1 MPQPD
6 AYYSQEPALESAQD
20 KIVAAAGG
28 GQGAAV
34 QITAQLSRVTTVATI
49 ADSVKL
55 PASVAGLT
63 IAILNSGANSLNIFP
78 ATGDA
83 INALGANAAFALASG
98 GVTTYFVCYTAGQW
112 FTK

>member
-1 MPQPD
+1 MPAPD
-6 AYYSQEPALESAQD
+6 ALYSQEPTLESSQD
-20 KIVAAAGG
+20 KITATAGG
-28 GQGAAV
+28 GQGPAF
-34 QITAQLSRVTTVATI
+34 QITTSIARVTTVATT

-78 ATGDA
+78 AQGDA
-83 INALGANAAFALASG
+83 INALGVNAAFALAAAGS
-98 GVTTYFVCYTAGQW
+98 TTYFICYTAGQW

>member
-1 MPQPD
+1 MPQSD
-6 AYYSQEPALESAQD
+6 AYYTQETTLESSQD
-20 KIVAAAGG
+20 KITATAGG
-28 GQGAAV
+28 GQGAAFP
-34 QITAQLSRVTTVATI
+34 ITAQRARVTVVATT

-63 IAILNSGANSLNIFP
+63 IAVLNSGANSLNIFP

-83 INALGANAAFALASG
+83 INALAVNAAFALAAAG
-98 GVTTYFVCYTAGQW
+98 ATTYFVCFTAGQW

>member
-20 KIVAAAGG
+20 KITATAGG
-28 GQGAAV
+28 GQGAAF
-34 QITAQLSRVTTVATI
+34 QITAQLARVSTVASI

-55 PASVAGLT
+55 PPALAGLT

-83 INALGANAAFALASG
+83 INALAVNAAFALANG
-98 GVTTYFVCYTAGQW
+98 GVTTEFFFFIPRQR
-112 FTK
+112 FNK

>member
-1 MPQPD
+1 MPAAD
-6 AYYSQEPALESAQD
+6 AYYSQEPALESSQD
-20 KIVAAAGG
+20 KITATAGG
-28 GQGAAV
+28 GQGPAF
-34 QITAQLSRVTTVATI
+34 QITTALARVLTVASI
-49 ADSVKL
+49 GDSVKL

-78 ATGDA
+78 AQGDA
-83 INALGANAAFALASG
+83 INALAVNAAFALASG